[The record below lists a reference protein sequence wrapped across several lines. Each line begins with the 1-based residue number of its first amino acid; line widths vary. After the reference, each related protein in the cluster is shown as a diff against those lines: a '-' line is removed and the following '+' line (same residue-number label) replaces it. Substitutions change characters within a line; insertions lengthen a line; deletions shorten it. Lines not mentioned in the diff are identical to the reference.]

1 MKKISLLVLM
11 TLAFSLSAM
20 AQSTVPK
27 PANPTIENWEEWGT
41 AMEQLSFMLIQD
53 SNGNYVADDYTPM
66 KDINGEPFTI
76 LDTEVGEVTYSIYL
90 DDDVLFVFNPEEFSD
105 FDQPTTRIPAGF
117 NGMSFDMFTIYFS
130 DRPAVNVTENRFFT
144 WRIGIQTNYTVDGVT
159 NSSDIV
165 YLEVFPQLHAASQV
179 TGSSFLADWTSA
191 PSTFQP
197 AGFVG
202 YDLHIID
209 MANPENEIVIADIPS
224 LTDGDDGFGNPIQVA
239 GGTYLVE
246 NLAPGTYQYY
256 VVAKHYFSNLRSISS
271 NIQEVTLSDKSAPVM
286 LPADESL
293 VENTAFI
300 AEWTDETPASM
311 VVDYTLYVNAAGP
324 GSTTSLLTEA
334 FGGVTATS
342 DGTTRIDSNL
352 DTYCDNAGWTGTYVY
367 QAGNGGL
374 KFGNSSNGG
383 GLTTPALDL
392 SDCGGTITVTFNAKT
407 YGSDATTVTVS
418 CGEVS
423 QVVELTGES
432 AEYTV
437 VLEGVPSEA
446 DQNVTITSSGSRQRW
461 YIYDVN
467 ITCEGAGET
476 HVYTGI
482 TDTMYLVENLTPGT
496 TYNYYVVANYTDG
509 TSMSSNVE
517 TVTLPALP
525 ATELIVDPES
535 LEMSTIVGATA
546 TATIDVLGA
555 DLTGAVTVTLNDEN
569 GVYTVTPEN
578 FSIVDAEAGAE
589 ITVTYAP
596 TAIGTHNATITIS
609 TAGVEPIIV
618 PVTGTATLPTAELVM
633 LPADEELVESTAF
646 IAEWTDN
653 MPAEFVTDYTLYVNE
668 VGGEATAT
676 TLLTEAF
683 GGVTATS
690 DGTTRID
697 SNLDTYCDNAGWTG
711 TYVYQAGNG
720 GLKFGNSSN
729 GGGLTTPA
737 LDLSDCGGTITVTF
751 NAKTYG
757 SDATTVTVSCGEVS
771 QVVELT
777 GESAEYTVV
786 LEGVPSEADQNVTIT
801 SSGSRQ
807 RWYIYDVAIT
817 TTGEAGESYVF
828 TGITETMYLVE
839 NLTPGKTYEYY
850 VVANYVGD
858 NTATSNVETVTLP
871 AASVHTQPGDVN
883 HDGILNITDVTLL
896 ISYVLNDGNEAV
908 CPICADVTG
917 EGEVNITDVT
927 KLISMVI
934 DQE

>member
-11 TLAFSLSAM
+11 TLAFSLSAI

-392 SDCGGTITVTFNAKT
+392 TDCGGSITVTFNAKT

-437 VLEGVPSEA
+437 VLEGVPA
-446 DQNVTITSSGSRQRW
+446 
-461 YIYDVN
+461 
-467 ITCEGAGET
+467 
-476 HVYTGI
+476 
-482 TDTMYLVENLTPGT
+482 
-496 TYNYYVVANYTDG
+496 
-509 TSMSSNVE
+509 
-517 TVTLPALP
+517 
-525 ATELIVDPES
+525 
-535 LEMSTIVGATA
+535 
-546 TATIDVLGA
+546 
-555 DLTGAVTVTLNDEN
+555 
-569 GVYTVTPEN
+569 
-578 FSIVDAEAGAE
+578 
-589 ITVTYAP
+589 
-596 TAIGTHNATITIS
+596 
-609 TAGVEPIIV
+609 
-618 PVTGTATLPTAELVM
+618 
-633 LPADEELVESTAF
+633 
-646 IAEWTDN
+646 
-653 MPAEFVTDYTLYVNE
+653 
-668 VGGEATAT
+668 
-676 TLLTEAF
+676 
-683 GGVTATS
+683 
-690 DGTTRID
+690 
-697 SNLDTYCDNAGWTG
+697 
-711 TYVYQAGNG
+711 
-720 GLKFGNSSN
+720 
-729 GGGLTTPA
+729 
-737 LDLSDCGGTITVTF
+737 
-751 NAKTYG
+751 
-757 SDATTVTVSCGEVS
+757 
-771 QVVELT
+771 
-777 GESAEYTVV
+777 
-786 LEGVPSEADQNVTIT
+786 EADQNVTIT

-817 TTGEAGESYVF
+817 TTVEAGESYVF